1 MHSHTILKYSLLV
14 FVVGSDEYRWKCG
27 LCWGS
32 LSIHWMVDERIWGS
46 DRMINDGG
54 KKKSSEKKRMLLYKS
69 VHVDM
74 PRFGSGKV

>member
-1 MHSHTILKYSLLV
+1 
-14 FVVGSDEYRWKCG
+14 
-27 LCWGS
+27 
-32 LSIHWMVDERIWGS
+32 MVDERIWGS